1 MLYKLVENNVSYA
14 GTQFTENLKFNSET
28 LANVLYDNIYTI
40 LGEKVEDGDFTKWVA
55 DELVQR
61 GCVFKSSGGGEGA
74 APGGEPKE
82 EVVHEID
89 TSEYDK
95 LVANVQ
101 SAVDLLRASRL
112 RVLQILVDVD
122 EQTK

>member
-61 GCVFKSSGGGEGA
+61 GCVFKSSGGEDA

-89 TSEYDK
+89 TSEYDR

>member
-1 MLYKLVENNVSYA
+1 
-14 GTQFTENLKFNSET
+14 
-28 LANVLYDNIYTI
+28 
-40 LGEKVEDGDFTKWVA
+40 
-55 DELVQR
+55 
-61 GCVFKSSGGGEGA
+61 
-74 APGGEPKE
+74 
-82 EVVHEID
+82 VHEID